1 MAIAMIK
8 GLFACVLLSLLG
20 WFLWSMPNQPQAGD
34 VTMPEGKFNSLS
46 YAPYRAWQSPMEN
59 SFPSPSQ
66 ISSDLR
72 LIKGQ
77 ADGIRTYS
85 SIEGTLPETMARIK
99 AGTDIA
105 GLAKKAGLKLWL
117 GIWLSS
123 NPTINAKEM
132 QAGIAEAN
140 AYPGTVTRVVVG
152 NEVLLRRDL
161 SVDDL
166 IKDIDY
172 VRARVKQPVA
182 YADVTDFWAQF
193 PQVAPH
199 VDIVMIHFLPYWE
212 NTPLSVDGALAE
224 IGSTTEKFKKMFP
237 GKQISIGE
245 TGWPSRGRWRGPAAP
260 SRVNEAVFLRR
271 FVTLADKEGVD
282 YNLIEAFDQNWKY
295 ENEGVAGANWGIWNA
310 NRVQKFPLN
319 GPVVEHPSWPWYA
332 ALGALCGC
340 LLFASTGFRN
350 MRLAVPAFALGN
362 GFALAC
368 LGTLPMLYDN
378 WLRLDALVNLPM
390 QALLAFVAIRRAE
403 AFLAA
408 RPPAFTRSGAEV
420 LVRLRRGRFGF
431 DYGSLWFLFL
441 ASAAVFEALLVFD
454 GRYRDAPMAVFIIP
468 VMASI
473 LRLWT
478 KDSPALGWEETLSGL
493 ALAVLALVD
502 FVIEGPQ
509 NLDFITWNVAAL
521 ALAAPVLRGLWQR
534 FNPAVPRYKS

>member
-1 MAIAMIK
+1 MIK
-8 GLFACVLLSLLG
+8 GLSACALLSLLTF
-20 WFLWSMPNQPQAGD
+20 FLWRAPNQPQADD
-34 VTMPEGKFNSLS
+34 VTMPAGKFNSLS
-46 YAPYRAWQSPMEN
+46 YAPYQAWQTPLDKK
-59 SFPSPSQ
+59 FPTPAQ
-66 ISSDLR
+66 ISKDME

-85 SIEGTLPETMARIK
+85 SIEGSLPKTMARIK

-105 GLAKKAGLKLWL
+105 GLAKQAGLKVWL
-117 GIWLSS
+117 GIWLSAS
-123 NPTINAKEM
+123 PADNEKEM
-132 QAGIAEAN
+132 EAGIAEAN

-295 ENEGVAGANWGIWNA
+295 EDEGVAGANWGIWNA

-332 ALGALCGC
+332 GLGALAGC
-340 LLFASTGFRN
+340 LLFAATGFRN

-368 LGTLPMLYDN
+368 MGTLPMLYDK
-378 WLRLDALVNLPM
+378 WLWLDALVNLPL
-390 QALLAFVAIRRAE
+390 QALLAFAAIRRAG
-403 AFLAA
+403 AFLAG
-408 RPPAFTRSGAEV
+408 RPPAFTRTGAEF
-420 LVRLRRGRFGF
+420 LARLRQGRFWF

-441 ASAAVFEALLVFD
+441 ASASVFEALLVFD
-454 GRYRDAPMAVFIIP
+454 GRYRDAPMAVFIVA
-468 VMASI
+468 VMASV

-478 KDSPALGWEETLSGL
+478 KDSPAPCWEERLSGVV
-493 ALAVLALVD
+493 LAVLALAD
-502 FVIEGPQ
+502 LVIEGPQ
-509 NLDFITWNVAAL
+509 NLEFIMWNVAAL
-521 ALAAPVLRGLWQR
+521 VLAAPVLLALWR
-534 FNPAVPRYKS
+534 WLKPAVPPYKS